1 MEATLRVGLIG
12 AGGIG
17 RYLAYQAK
25 GVSEITLTGVYD
37 ANPELT
43 QSAAQELEIPAY
55 PTLSALLE
63 DEGVQAVIVATP
75 PYTHREL
82 CEQALQAGKHVFLEK
97 PMALSVADCDAIL
110 QAAERTQRRVMVG
123 HVLRLFPLFYQAKQW
138 LDAGVIGKPLA
149 VAIRRT
155 GNERELFA
163 KGWRADVRQ
172 SGGLLMEMNVHE
184 LDYLRWLLGTVRVVA
199 AQGIQPF
206 AEPNFIQHWHALFV
220 SETGA
225 VAQIEAGM
233 IDPLGSYR
241 VSIIGEQGT
250 IEHTGFGGTVRYK
263 THSGEEQTMTPE
275 EINTPE
281 PYQWELRLFAR
292 GVLFGEPLPY
302 DGTDG
307 REAVALA
314 EACLQKMNTRQEF

>member
-1 MEATLRVGLIG
+1 MKSVLRVGLIG

-17 RYLAYQAK
+17 RYLAHQAK
-25 GVSEITLTGVYD
+25 GVSELALAGVYD
-37 ANPELT
+37 VNPELT
-43 QSAAQELEIPAY
+43 ESAAQELEIPAC
-55 PTLSALLE
+55 PTLTTLLE
-63 DEGVQAVIVATP
+63 DESVQAVIIATP

-82 CEQALQAGKHVFLEK
+82 CEQVLKAGKHVFLEK

-110 QAAERTQRRVMVG
+110 HAAEQAQRRVMVG

-138 LDAGVIGKPLA
+138 LDSGVIGKPLA
-149 VAIRRT
+149 VSIRRT
-155 GNERELFA
+155 GNDRNLFA
-163 KGWRADVRQ
+163 QGWRADVRQ
-172 SGGLLMEMNVHE
+172 SGGLLLEMNVHE

-206 AEPNFIQHWHALFV
+206 AEPNFVQHWHALFV
-220 SETGA
+220 SESGA
-225 VAQIEAGM
+225 IAQIEAGM
-233 IDPLGSYR
+233 LDPFGSYR
-241 VSIIGEQGT
+241 VAIIGEQGT

-263 THSGEEQTMTPE
+263 THAGDEQTLTPE
-275 EINTPE
+275 EVSTPE
-281 PYQWELRLFAR
+281 PYQWELQLFAR

-314 EACLQKMNTRQEF
+314 EACLQNMTRQQEF